1 MKIHISS
8 KKQIIQVLML
18 FVVPLVLF
26 LVGYNFYTMQAMN
39 ERVAESNRSTVYL
52 YKSSLEKDL
61 QDIDLFL
68 ANLVVGDTNF
78 QRLRSPM
85 DPLEAHLC
93 SKQIINR
100 YQEMIATKRI
110 IGGMFLFTEPNGLHR
125 EAYGG
130 SYTYTVKE
138 QLRSYL
144 EELTGSGEI
153 DRSRWQIYSMG
164 DEAFLLRI
172 LGSGGVYSVCAVD
185 LNRSLRPQDS
195 TDPQN
200 GVLLYAAPDG
210 QLLTSQEWAKQEEVQ
225 IQWTSD
231 SFYQAG
237 NGQYLAVQQYSE
249 VAGVWFVYL
258 TPYRDLLHHMDFAQ
272 LLLLMAS
279 IALLVLLPICY
290 YILKRLFFKPMEQ
303 LVQTMNA
310 IKCGDLDAKMETDY
324 RVVEFKQ
331 LSDTFNGMMEEIKS
345 LEIAAYEKELEL
357 QKAQLQY
364 LQIQIR
370 PHFFLNCLKNLYALA
385 QERRFE
391 QIQQMILALSDYL
404 RYLFSDNMT
413 LVPLRDELQS
423 VRRYLLLQQMS
434 ASCPPTCDID
444 ADEQLFDFQ
453 VPPMSILTFVENSVK
468 HASLP
473 GEPLA
478 IYIKVMA
485 LKTEEARYINISI
498 SDNGSGFP
506 PEMLEA
512 LNQAGK
518 FEYTGQHVGILNVK
532 HRFALLYKGKSIFSF
547 SNLKRGSRI
556 EIFIPEEGDSDDRSC
571 GR

>member
-1 MKIHISS
+1 
-8 KKQIIQVLML
+8 
-18 FVVPLVLF
+18 
-26 LVGYNFYTMQAMN
+26 
-39 ERVAESNRSTVYL
+39 
-52 YKSSLEKDL
+52 
-61 QDIDLFL
+61 
-68 ANLVVGDTNF
+68 
-78 QRLRSPM
+78 M

-210 QLLTSQEWAKQEEVQ
+210 QLLTSQEWAKQEVQ

-290 YILKRLFFKPMEQ
+290 YIFKTAV
-303 LVQTMNA
+303 L
-310 IKCGDLDAKMETDY
+310 
-324 RVVEFKQ
+324 
-331 LSDTFNGMMEEIKS
+331 
-345 LEIAAYEKELEL
+345 
-357 QKAQLQY
+357 
-364 LQIQIR
+364 
-370 PHFFLNCLKNLYALA
+370 
-385 QERRFE
+385 
-391 QIQQMILALSDYL
+391 
-404 RYLFSDNMT
+404 
-413 LVPLRDELQS
+413 
-423 VRRYLLLQQMS
+423 
-434 ASCPPTCDID
+434 
-444 ADEQLFDFQ
+444 
-453 VPPMSILTFVENSVK
+453 
-468 HASLP
+468 
-473 GEPLA
+473 
-478 IYIKVMA
+478 
-485 LKTEEARYINISI
+485 
-498 SDNGSGFP
+498 
-506 PEMLEA
+506 
-512 LNQAGK
+512 
-518 FEYTGQHVGILNVK
+518 
-532 HRFALLYKGKSIFSF
+532 
-547 SNLKRGSRI
+547 
-556 EIFIPEEGDSDDRSC
+556 
-571 GR
+571 

>member
-1 MKIHISS
+1 
-8 KKQIIQVLML
+8 
-18 FVVPLVLF
+18 
-26 LVGYNFYTMQAMN
+26 
-39 ERVAESNRSTVYL
+39 
-52 YKSSLEKDL
+52 
-61 QDIDLFL
+61 
-68 ANLVVGDTNF
+68 
-78 QRLRSPM
+78 
-85 DPLEAHLC
+85 
-93 SKQIINR
+93 
-100 YQEMIATKRI
+100 
-110 IGGMFLFTEPNGLHR
+110 
-125 EAYGG
+125 
-130 SYTYTVKE
+130 
-138 QLRSYL
+138 
-144 EELTGSGEI
+144 
-153 DRSRWQIYSMG
+153 MG

-272 LLLLMAS
+272 LLLSMAS

-345 LEIAAYEKELEL
+345 LKIAAYEKELEL